1 MRRRIYEIIEKSE
14 EGDRLSL
21 IYDRFMMFVILLSIL
36 PLCFKGTNETFIII
50 DFVTAV
56 IFIVDYILR
65 WSTADF
71 KMPGRHKISFVKYP
85 FTPFAIIDLVT
96 IISALTPLDP
106 AFKAFRIL
114 RLPKCMKTLK
124 FLRYSRGFH
133 LMTRVFRKKK
143 NDLLTVCY
151 LAAGYILVAA
161 LVLFQ
166 VEPETFSNYFDAV
179 YWSAITLM
187 TVGYGDFY
195 PVTAAGKAVAIVSSF
210 LGVMVFA
217 LPTGIITAG
226 YLDELEH
233 KRKRDQ

>member
-1 MRRRIYEIIEKSE
+1 MRRRIYQIIEKGSPN
-14 EGDRLSL
+14 DKLSML
-21 IYDRFMMFVILLSIL
+21 YDRFMIVVILLSIL
-36 PLCFKGTNETFIII
+36 PLCFKETNEVFFWI
-50 DFVTAV
+50 DKITVT

-65 WSTADF
+65 WITADF
-71 KMPGRHKISFVKYP
+71 KMLGKRKISFLKYP

-96 IISALTPLDP
+96 ILSSLTPLDSTL
-106 AFKAFRIL
+106 KAFRIL

-124 FLRYSRGFH
+124 FLRYSRGFQ
-133 LMTRVFRKKK
+133 LMLRVFQKKK
-143 NDLLTVCY
+143 DDLLTVCY
-151 LAAGYILVAA
+151 LAIGYILVSA

-166 VEPETFSNYFDAV
+166 VEPETFQTYFDAV

-195 PVTAAGKAVAIVSSF
+195 PVTVLGKAVAIVSSF
-210 LGVMVFA
+210 LGVAVFA

-233 KRKRDQ
+233 KKNK